1 MEDVLEL
8 VKSDEKIVCDG
19 KRAYM
24 PHPIF
29 QSTLFAATR
38 TRKEGEYR
46 KNGLTI
52 VSENKFGDTVTIF
65 TPKTLFVSP
74 DMGVFLATIACA
86 QKAGIYHL
94 IDPKTNDEEPY
105 SLISKFPISWLYE
118 LTGMASNGMGWYQ
131 LRSSLEAL
139 GQVGIRINYGMTKES
154 FKRHGKNSL
163 FAVDNFWRVFIEKR
177 KGRKGSLVKLFPSPV
192 LIPMDFYLWADA
204 ELCNKLRSDTA
215 KGIFWQL
222 ICREHLTGTAEEWR
236 KWLNAGE
243 ERETKKW
250 KSRCLMPALEELAE
264 YGYQVKENGDE
275 ITVKRPGAEKKR
287 LPKPKPKDK

>member
-38 TRKEGEYR
+38 VRRDGEYR
-46 KNGLTI
+46 KKSLTI
-52 VSENKFGDTVTIF
+52 VRENQFGDTVTIF

-139 GQVGIRINYGMTKES
+139 GQVSITINYNTTKKS
-154 FKRHGKNSL
+154 FERHDGEAF

-177 KGRKGSLVKLFPSPV
+177 KGRKGSIVRLSPSPV
-192 LIPMDFYLWADA
+192 LIPRDYYLWADA
-204 ELCNKLRSDTA
+204 ELCNKLKSDTA

-236 KWLNAGE
+236 QWLNVSEG
-243 ERETKKW
+243 RDVKVW
-250 KSRCLMPALEELAE
+250 KSRCLMPALEELAG
-264 YGYQVKENGDE
+264 YGYRIKENEDKIMVE
-275 ITVKRPGAEKKR
+275 RPGVEPKR
-287 LPKPKPKDK
+287 LSKAKRKR